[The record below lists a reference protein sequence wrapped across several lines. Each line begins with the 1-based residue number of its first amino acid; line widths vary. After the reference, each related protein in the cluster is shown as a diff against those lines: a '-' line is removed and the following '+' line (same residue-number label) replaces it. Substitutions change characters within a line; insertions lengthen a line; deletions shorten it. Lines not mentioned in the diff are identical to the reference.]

1 MWLSKLIGDY
11 SWILEISKISA
22 MTAPKL
28 DELRDFI
35 SFKYSDQQENIDLDE
50 LKLATNVAFYI
61 AREPLD

>member
-1 MWLSKLIGDY
+1 
-11 SWILEISKISA
+11 

-50 LKLATNVAFYI
+50 LKLATNVAFYTAI
-61 AREPLD
+61 EPLD